1 MVTGNGYQPLNNSGM
16 GYTPNL
22 GSAIQ
27 RPNMNNWYNPNNQPN
42 MTNWYNPTTYSAPN
56 QQIAQNLCN
65 TYGVTPEEAMQQ
77 AKQFFK
83 LP

>member
-1 MVTGNGYQPLNNSGM
+1 M
-16 GYTPNL
+16 
-22 GSAIQ
+22 
-27 RPNMNNWYNPNNQPN
+27 NPNPRDLAMNMIRNNPN
-42 MTNWYNPTTYSAPN
+42 VANNPNAQEFINVIQSGDTAKG